1 MHADLRA
8 QRHTQHTYMGAT
20 SLRTDSS
27 HESTLPRLLRSLL
40 PHLVKLQL
48 RAPCISWGAARLR
61 KVGKGSSSEASS
73 LTGAGMRSRTP
84 AQLHVSYESLRWN
97 DVARSPPSA
106 TRSLPSPNR
115 KVSYEEANPSGFPG
129 DHGAEKNSRSCCKS
143 TKVPQIPVILHF
155 RNRATPF
162 GACCLHAYL

>member
-1 MHADLRA
+1 MCTQTCVHKDTHNTHTWEPLVCARIRA
-8 QRHTQHTYMGAT
+8 TKA
-20 SLRTDSS
+20 L
-27 HESTLPRLLRSLL
+27 LPRLLRSLL

-61 KVGKGSSSEASS
+61 KFGKGSSSEASS

-84 AQLHVSYESLRWN
+84 ARLHVSYESLRWN

-129 DHGAEKNSRSCCKS
+129 DHGAEK
-143 TKVPQIPVILHF
+143 TAEVVA
-155 RNRATPF
+155 RARK
-162 GACCLHAYL
+162 YRKYQ